1 MISKKDF
8 NVDEIINQLKSKEVG
23 AIVSFQ
29 GIVRNYSKVKFV
41 TRMEIEIYKEMA
53 ILELEKIRKE
63 ALEKYGVK
71 EIAVFHRYGDLI
83 INDNIVLIVVAASHR
98 SEAFDACR
106 FVIEELKVRVPIW
119 KKEYTQDGQSWVEGF
134 QYEE

>member
-41 TRMEIEIYKEMA
+41 TRMEIEVYKEMA
-53 ILELEKIRKE
+53 IMELEKIRKE

-71 EIAVFHRYGDLI
+71 EITVFHRYGDLK

-106 FVIEELKVRVPIW
+106 YVIEELKVRVPIW
-119 KKEYTQDGQSWVEGF
+119 KKEHTQDGQSWVEGF
-134 QYEE
+134 QHEE